1 MATSL
6 KVAASS
12 DGSDV
17 DASGRRALYPKQRVR
32 LITEDDIPFMLEL
45 GDRRYPGRYDRLG
58 TEMWFRNIVLKG
70 PMMFLP
76 IRSDNAFMIAM
87 LSTTP
92 WTPHTP
98 EANVTLVC
106 ADDGKMWQ
114 AVMLLRASIEWA
126 RRRKCSLWRISS
138 ETDFDLGP
146 IAHKLGATE
155 PNTRWQLRF
164 DV

>member
-12 DGSDV
+12 DGPGV
-17 DASGRRALYPKQRVR
+17 DASGRRALYQKPQLR
-32 LITEDDIPFMLEL
+32 LITEDDIRWMAEL

-76 IRSDNAFMIAM
+76 IRSDHAFCIAM

-92 WTPHTP
+92 WTPQTP
-98 EANVTLVC
+98 ECNVTLVC
-106 ADDGKMWQ
+106 ADEGKMWE

-126 RRRKCSLWRISS
+126 KRRKCSLWRLSS

-155 PNTRWQLRF
+155 ANVRYVKRLA
-164 DV
+164 

>member
-1 MATSL
+1 MAASL

-17 DASGRRALYPKQRVR
+17 DASGRRAPYQKSQLR
-32 LITEDDIPFMLEL
+32 LITENDIGFMLEV
-45 GDRRYPGRYDRLG
+45 GDRRYPGRYDRLA
-58 TEMWFRNIVLKG
+58 TEMWVRNIVLKG

-76 IRSDNAFMIAM
+76 IRSDHAYLIAM

-92 WTPHTP
+92 WTPATP
-98 EANVTLVC
+98 ECNIAMVC
-106 ADDGKMWQ
+106 ADDGAMWE

-126 RRRKCSLWRISS
+126 KRRKCSLWRLSS

-146 IAHKLGATE
+146 IANKLGAKE
-155 PNTRWQLRF
+155 PNTRWILRF
-164 DV
+164 AE

>member
-12 DGSDV
+12 DGPDV
-17 DASGRRALYPKQRVR
+17 DASGRRAVYQKPRAR
-32 LITEDDIPFMLEL
+32 LITENCIGWMLEL

-58 TEMWFRNIVLKG
+58 TEMWVRNIVLKG

-76 IRSDNAFMIAM
+76 IRTDHAFLIAM

-92 WTPHTP
+92 WMPATP
-98 EANVTLVC
+98 ECNVVLVC
-106 ADDGKMWQ
+106 AEEGKMWE
-114 AVMLLRASIEWA
+114 AIMLLRASIEWA
-126 RRRKCSLWRISS
+126 KRRKCSLWRISS
-138 ETDFDLGP
+138 ETDFDLEP

-155 PNTRWQLRF
+155 ANVRYVKRLG
-164 DV
+164 

>member
-12 DGSDV
+12 GGLDV
-17 DASGRRALYPKQRVR
+17 EASSRRASYQKPR
-32 LITEDDIPFMLEL
+32 LIVEGDVNWMLEL

-58 TEMWFRNIVLKG
+58 TQMWFLNIVLKG

-76 IRSDNAFMIAM
+76 IRTDNSFLIAM

-92 WTPHTP
+92 WMPATP
-98 EANVTLVC
+98 EANVVLVC
-106 ADDGKMWQ
+106 AEEGHMWE
-114 AVMLLRASIEWA
+114 AIMLLRASIEWA
-126 RRRKCSLWRISS
+126 KRRKCSLWRLSS
-138 ETDFDLGP
+138 ETDFDLAA

-155 PNTRWQLRF
+155 ANVRYVKRLE
-164 DV
+164 